1 MFFIFIFWFYQGF
14 SFLPKISQV
23 WTLLINWY
31 FAVRN
36 SAGWISSQFQFVLL
50 TIPFYQLLCINTISS
65 FFRPLRRNSFWK
77 IHRRTFISPKPCG
90 SIPFWKICRRNFIS
104 PKSWGS
110 ISFWK
115 SCRRNFI
122 SQKSYEKYFNL
133 SNYESSKTVLF
144 CFVVLSLLTN
154 VQNKTSL
161 SVGALRHS
169 LSLTHSINSFIHS
182 FSLFTILLLEYR
194 YCVLF
199 LLNWLL

>member
-1 MFFIFIFWFYQGF
+1 MFYWLSPFINF
-14 SFLPKISQV
+14 
-23 WTLLINWY
+23 
-31 FAVRN
+31 
-36 SAGWISSQFQFVLL
+36 FVL
-50 TIPFYQLLCINTISS
+50 TQFLL
-65 FFRPLRRNSFWK
+65 FFRPSRNSFWK
-77 IHRRTFISPKPCG
+77 IHRTFISPKPSG

-122 SQKSYEKYFNL
+122 SQKSYEKYFYL